1 MKGKIPLKL
10 AGAIAMEVAVQL
22 GPVSKR
28 LVIAG
33 SIRRAKPMIGDIEMV
48 IDPTIKTYDLL
59 DKWIATG
66 KALHRDGG
74 PCWGAK
80 ARSMRW
86 PMPDSR
92 YVTANYIQVDMFLQP
107 DPATWGCNMFLR
119 TGSAEFNMKMFRK
132 RNRGGWMPDYLDMHD
147 ARIWAGIKALDTPDE
162 ESIFAL
168 WGMEP
173 VDPTKRNDYY
183 RPQFGE
189 LPAVEIE
196 ESPTQA
202 GLF

>member
-1 MKGKIPLKL
+1 MKSKIPLKL
-10 AGAIAMEVAVQL
+10 AGSIAMEVAAQL
-22 GPVSKR
+22 GPTTKR

-33 SIRRAKPMIGDIEMV
+33 SIRRCKPEIGDIEMV
-48 IDPTIKTYDLL
+48 IEPTLETYALL
-59 DKWIATG
+59 DQWLATG
-66 KALHRDGG
+66 KALHRENSQ
-74 PCWGAK
+74 CWGAK

-86 PMPDSR
+86 PMPDSSN
-92 YVTANYIQVDMFLQP
+92 VAANYIQIDMFLQP

-119 TGSAEFNMKMFRK
+119 TGSAEFNMNMFRK
-132 RNRGGWMPDYLDMHD
+132 RNRGGWMPDYLNMHD

-173 VDPTKRNDYY
+173 VDPTKRTENY

-189 LPAVEIE
+189 LPTVEIE
-196 ESPTQA
+196 ELPTQA